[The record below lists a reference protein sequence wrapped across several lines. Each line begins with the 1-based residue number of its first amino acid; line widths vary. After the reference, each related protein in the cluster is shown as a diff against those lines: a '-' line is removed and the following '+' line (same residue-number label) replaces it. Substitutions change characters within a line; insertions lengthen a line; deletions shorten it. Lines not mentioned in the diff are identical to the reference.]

1 MNNPA
6 PILRDP
12 DMRLV
17 GVALERAA
25 LQAQQFALQTG
36 TPCYV
41 WQDGKIVNIGAPLTA
56 SAAVP
61 AAMGQVSQV
70 G

>member
-6 PILRDP
+6 PTLRDP
-12 DMRLV
+12 DMLMV

-25 LQAQQFALQTG
+25 LQAQRFALQTG

-41 WQDGKIVNIGAPLTA
+41 WKDGKIVNIGAPPK
-56 SAAVP
+56 SQAATP
-61 AAMGQVSQV
+61 AAI
-70 G
+70 